1 MAKVPISDT
10 GMATMGTIEARQVC
24 RNRMITTT
32 TRITASNM
40 VWITASTDCEMK
52 TVGL

>member
-1 MAKVPISDT
+1 
-10 GMATMGTIEARQVC
+10 MGTIEARHVC
-24 RNRMITTT
+24 KNKMITIT

-40 VWITASTDCEMK
+40 VSITASTDCEMK

>member
-10 GMATMGTIEARQVC
+10 GMATMGMIEARHVC
-24 RNRMITTT
+24 RNTMITTT

-40 VWITASTDCEMK
+40 VWITASTDCEMN

>member
-1 MAKVPISDT
+1 M
-10 GMATMGTIEARQVC
+10 GMIDARQVW

-32 TRITASNM
+32 TRTTASNM